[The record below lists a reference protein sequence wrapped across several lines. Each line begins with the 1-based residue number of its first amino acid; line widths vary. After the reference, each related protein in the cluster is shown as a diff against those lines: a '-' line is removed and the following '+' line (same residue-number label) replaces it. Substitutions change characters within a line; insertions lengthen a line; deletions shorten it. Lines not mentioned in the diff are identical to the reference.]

1 MAGSRVRDASPAL
14 RAAGKLCIEVA
25 PTSKMAWISEE
36 LCIGCGICV
45 KVCVACCWPFGDSVD
60 RFRSSRAQKCPF
72 EAIMI
77 INLPKNLEAHTT
89 HRYGAN
95 TFKLHRFPFST
106 RFHYIGNVHFAGC
119 DGRVEPP
126 RHTRSLS
133 RARRCVCTKDLRP
146 LHVRSSSGIA
156 RSFAEAGVSAGCLLH
171 ALGKSSGLSAQ
182 TASASRLRSR
192 CAIELSSSGTI
203 MPSYSRR
210 DEHVLCTSFFY
221 PSWPTRT
228 RTWAVCIFECSCMMR
243 ITANKPVLLTGACR
257 EAEAEPRQ
265 V

>member
-1 MAGSRVRDASPAL
+1 MPSRSDGYGNCTAVVNGTADDNDIFEPSRGPMAGSRVRDASPAL

-106 RFHYIGNVHFAGC
+106 
-119 DGRVEPP
+119 
-126 RHTRSLS
+126 
-133 RARRCVCTKDLRP
+133 
-146 LHVRSSSGIA
+146 
-156 RSFAEAGVSAGCLLH
+156 
-171 ALGKSSGLSAQ
+171 
-182 TASASRLRSR
+182 
-192 CAIELSSSGTI
+192 
-203 MPSYSRR
+203 
-210 DEHVLCTSFFY
+210 
-221 PSWPTRT
+221 
-228 RTWAVCIFECSCMMR
+228 
-243 ITANKPVLLTGACR
+243 
-257 EAEAEPRQ
+257 
-265 V
+265 